1 MHVHMQVSE
10 QPVPDNLVDEARAAR
25 QELVEV
31 VADLDDEVGDL
42 FLAEETVPGPT
53 LEAAI
58 RRATIAQ
65 RFIPVFLGSAYRNV
79 GVQPLLDGSPATYLT
94 RPRCA
99 ASVLLLLFTTYHE
112 CSPTHQSL
120 YVYVMQSAQ
129 STARA
134 ACGRSIAAVVQL

>member
-1 MHVHMQVSE
+1 MHMHVHMQVSE

-79 GVQPLLDGSPATYLT
+79 GVQPLLDGVASYLPDPTEVCCLCASPAVHDL
-94 RPRCA
+94 P
-99 ASVLLLLFTTYHE
+99 
-112 CSPTHQSL
+112 
-120 YVYVMQSAQ
+120 
-129 STARA
+129 
-134 ACGRSIAAVVQL
+134 